1 MASIRKPVDKNKGG
15 WSAGQQPK
23 KNTLSIPKAVGI
35 KPDPTGMRSM
45 PNLAGVSPKTVY
57 KIAGGNPAAL
67 PTTGLTQAM
76 LEGIQKDAY
85 DKALAAAKTGLG
97 GGGGGLTT
105 AQKNLNR
112 YTKML
117 ADMLRGNAFTK
128 DFENLG
134 QGYANTYNTANK
146 ELDTLLQNQATQ
158 AEELRSGLE
167 GQYKTGRADLLRQ
180 LGIAGGAAESQIGS
194 AMNQLSS
201 YLKANQVN
209 PYANFQVAGA
219 PTGEAAIAPGMRDL
233 LATQG
238 VSAQP
243 LEQFA
248 QATGQQNQA
257 QADAFANIARIMAA
271 TTAQDNAARLA
282 DVEAQRAGALTGLA
296 GNRAAAEYGVNQQ
309 TQDLLNQLAAQD
321 FQRRQGLGQLGLEQ
335 RLNLEN
341 QLAERMAGLA
351 GTQAGTRQ
359 QYIQMLMNAIA
370 KGGRPGNLKGV
381 I

>member
-1 MASIRKPVDKNKGG
+1 MASVRKPVDKNKGG
-15 WSAGQQPK
+15 WSASQQPK

-35 KPDPTGMRSM
+35 TPDPTGMKSM
-45 PNLAGVSPKTVY
+45 PNLAGVAPKTVY

-85 DKALAAAKTGLG
+85 DRALAAGKSGLG
-97 GGGGGLTT
+97 GGGVSA
-105 AQKNLNR
+105 AQRNLNR

-117 ADMLRGNAFTK
+117 ADT
-128 DFENLG
+128 
-134 QGYANTYNTANK
+134 
-146 ELDTLLQNQATQ
+146 
-158 AEELRSGLE
+158 LRSGGFAKGFDELGGAYQGDYDTGLANLESLLSTQTSDAEKLRSALE
-167 GQYKTGRADLLRQ
+167 GQYKTGKADLMRQ
-180 LGIAGGAAESQIGS
+180 LGISGSQAEGQIGS
-194 AMNQLSS
+194 AMDQLSS

-219 PTGEAAIAPGMRDL
+219 PTGQAAITPEMRDL

-257 QADAFANIARIMAA
+257 QADAFANIARIMAG
-271 TTAQDNAARLA
+271 TTAQANAARLA
-282 DVEAQRAGALTGLA
+282 DVEAQRAGALSGLA

-309 TQDLLNQLAAQD
+309 TQDLLNELAAQD
-321 FQRRQGLGQLGLEQ
+321 FQRRQQMGQFGLEQ
-335 RLNLEN
+335 RLGLQN
-341 QLAERMAGLA
+341 QLAERRTALA
-351 GTQAGTRQ
+351 GTRANARQ
-359 QYIQMLMNAIA
+359 QYINMLMDAIA

-381 I
+381 M

>member
-1 MASIRKPVDKNKGG
+1 MASVRKPIDKNKGG
-15 WSAGQQPK
+15 WSNSTTT

-35 KPDPTGMRSM
+35 APDPTGTRNM
-45 PNLAGVSPKTVY
+45 PNLAGVAPKTVY

-85 DKALAAAKTGLG
+85 DRALAAAKTGL
-97 GGGGGLTT
+97 GGGGLTT

-146 ELDTLLQNQATQ
+146 ELDTLLQNQGSQ
-158 AEELRSGLE
+158 AEELRSALE
-167 GQYKTGRADLLRQ
+167 GQYRTGKADLLRQ

-194 AMNQLSS
+194 AMDQLSS

-219 PTGEAAIAPGMRDL
+219 PTGEAAIAPSMRDL

-257 QADAFANIARIMAA
+257 QADAFANIARIMAG
-271 TTAQDNAARLA
+271 TTAQANAARLA
-282 DVEAQRAGALTGLA
+282 DTEAQRAGALTGLA
-296 GNRAAAEYGVNQQ
+296 ANRAAAEYGVNQQ

-321 FQRRQGLGQLGLEQ
+321 FQRRQGLSQLGLEQ

-351 GTQAGTRQ
+351 GTQASTRQ